1 MKKRNIVCF
10 LLVLGIVFSV
20 VGCSQSNSSEKSED
34 GEITLTLWYWNR
46 SIDDELIKKVG
57 EEFPDITIKPQKID
71 GDNYKTKLQT
81 TLAADGG
88 PDIVAMND
96 WVNEFIPYSD
106 NFVNLLDYGAD
117 EIKNQYLEWKWN
129 YALTPDKNTL
139 IALPMDTGPTALF
152 YRADFF
158 EEAGL
163 PTDPTEVSEQLSTW
177 DDYIAAGEKLK
188 EATGLKMFDSSNR
201 VFTQYLAQSEQNYF
215 DRDNNFVGDQGPVQK
230 AWEYATTVHEKGL
243 SADLEDGT
251 EWNAGMNNGEVASFI
266 GAVWTKKILKDAAPD
281 TTGKWRVTRA
291 PGGDGNNGGSFIGI
305 LKNSEHPEEAYE
317 VIKWMMN
324 PKNQLQSYVTMD
336 LFPSTPSVFDDPEMS
351 RSEEFFGG
359 QDTTQIFSK
368 SAENVNPLYFGPD
381 RTTVNTMFLDAL
393 SDIEKQDN
401 DPTEVWNDVLDQ
413 VNKELSR

>member
-20 VGCSQSNSSEKSED
+20 VGCSQSSSSEKSEN

>member
-20 VGCSQSNSSEKSED
+20 VGCSQSSSSEKSED
-34 GEITLTLWYWNR
+34 GKITLTLWYWNR

-215 DRDNNFVGDQGPVQK
+215 DRDN
-230 AWEYATTVHEKGL
+230 
-243 SADLEDGT
+243 
-251 EWNAGMNNGEVASFI
+251 
-266 GAVWTKKILKDAAPD
+266 KDR
-281 TTGKWRVTRA
+281 K
-291 PGGDGNNGGSFIGI
+291 
-305 LKNSEHPEEAYE
+305 
-317 VIKWMMN
+317 
-324 PKNQLQSYVTMD
+324 
-336 LFPSTPSVFDDPEMS
+336 SV
-351 RSEEFFGG
+351 
-359 QDTTQIFSK
+359 
-368 SAENVNPLYFGPD
+368 V
-381 RTTVNTMFLDAL
+381 
-393 SDIEKQDN
+393 
-401 DPTEVWNDVLDQ
+401 
-413 VNKELSR
+413 